1 MSPGVVNGLA
11 HCPGYIRNFPDTLYR
26 AQLSLF
32 LVIVDNRKCLRFID
46 AQTVTDGFLVIVGAV
61 SQPASAGIASSI
73 DMRRGIIDVVYLS
86 AGQAGSPPD
95 QSLQQGIDVDGQQ
108 QGQIQRATHAAQEL
122 IERFGLRKA
131 AGKPVQNEPVTR
143 VGTQD
148 PFLYDRQHDIV
159 ANQMPGIHGHFRLAS
174 QRGTGS
180 HGLTQKIT
188 RSDLRDV
195 VALGEESRLGTLARP
210 GRTEQYD
217 SHVANSPDMLLIFL
231 YSY

>member
-1 MSPGVVNGLA
+1 
-11 HCPGYIRNFPDTLYR
+11 
-26 AQLSLF
+26 
-32 LVIVDNRKCLRFID
+32 
-46 AQTVTDGFLVIVGAV
+46 
-61 SQPASAGIASSI
+61 
-73 DMRRGIIDVVYLS
+73 
-86 AGQAGSPPD
+86 
-95 QSLQQGIDVDGQQ
+95 
-108 QGQIQRATHAAQEL
+108 L

-159 ANQMPGIHGHFRLAS
+159 ANQMPGIHGHFRLAA
-174 QRGTGS
+174 QHGTGS
-180 HGLTQKIT
+180 YCLTQKIT